1 MNKRAGIAASGM
13 DSAQRA
19 RRAAP
24 ATRSATAE
32 PWRRRIV
39 FVNRYFYPDLSA
51 TSQILFDL
59 ATRLVEEGLDVH
71 VLCSRQMYEDPR
83 ADLPAEENVRG
94 VRVHRVAT
102 ARFGRDRLVGRAG
115 DYLSFHVAAFR
126 PLLGL
131 VRAGDVLVAKTD
143 PPLISVLA
151 AVVARR
157 RRALLVNWLQDVF
170 PEVAQHLTERG
181 LPGPVGRVLRGLR
194 NRSLRSARAN
204 VVLGTRMREHVLRQR
219 VAAGR
224 IAVIENWADGD
235 AVRPLDAAASR
246 LRLELGLGSRFVVGY
261 SGNFGRAHDAD
272 TLLEAARRLRDDAA
286 IVFLM
291 VGGGA
296 GMRHIAAAAAAE
308 GLQNFRFLPYQPRE
322 ALADSLAAADV
333 HVATLLPELE
343 GLIVPSK
350 FYGILA
356 SGRPTLFVGDPD
368 GEVPRVIRDSG
379 CGVAVAT
386 GDPDALVA
394 AIRTLRGSPAR
405 AREMGHAARTLFEG
419 RYTRVAAFE
428 RWREL
433 LRAVQPELFA

>member
-1 MNKRAGIAASGM
+1 MQQRA
-13 DSAQRA
+13 DSAVNDRGPERRA
-19 RRAAP
+19 RCT
-24 ATRSATAE
+24 ATRTAGGE

-39 FVNRYFYPDLSA
+39 FVNRYFHPDLSA

-59 ATRLVEEGLDVH
+59 ATRLVEQGVDVH

-83 ADLPAEENVRG
+83 ADLPAEEIVGG

-115 DYLSFHVAAFR
+115 DYASFHAAVLR
-126 PLLGL
+126 PLLAL

-143 PPLISVLA
+143 PPLISVVA
-151 AVVARR
+151 AFVARR

-170 PEVAQHLTERG
+170 PEVAEHLTDRG
-181 LPGPVGRVLRGLR
+181 LPRPVGRVLRGLR
-194 NRSLRSARAN
+194 NRSLRAASAN

-224 IAVIENWADGD
+224 ITVIENWADGD
-235 AVRPLDAAASR
+235 TVRPLDAGASR

-261 SGNFGRAHDAD
+261 SGNLGRAHDVD
-272 TLLEAARRLRDDAA
+272 TLLGAARRLRDDAGV
-286 IVFLM
+286 VFLM

-296 GMRHIAAAAAAE
+296 GMRRIAAAACAE
-308 GLQNFRFLPYQPRE
+308 RLSNFRFLPYQPRE
-322 ALADSLAAADV
+322 TLADSLAAADV
-333 HVATLLPELE
+333 HLATLLPQLE

-368 GEVPRVIRDSG
+368 GEVPRVIRATG

-394 AIRTLRGSPAR
+394 AIGFLRAYPGRARDMGRAAR
-405 AREMGHAARTLFEG
+405 ALFEG
-419 RYTRVAAFE
+419 RYTRAAAFE

-433 LRAVQPELFA
+433 LHDVQPELFA